1 MKNLFLITHY
11 LFFFVLFLSVCIFS
25 EDTTEQNNKKNSFV
39 LIAVIGMALFAF
51 VIAGVFD
58 GSGFQSPDPIGK
70 VNGEELSITDF
81 RNQMDVLKKSYNFND
96 LQALTT
102 AWDESIRTELLEQE
116 INELGIGSSVDHLEY
131 FLSQSPS
138 FSSDQ
143 RFLNDA
149 GLFDVNKFSNF
160 IAELK
165 EINPQSYTQ
174 WSIQENQ
181 FNQQI
186 KVNTYLNL
194 VASGLNSTFFEGKKQ
209 FENSNA
215 IADISFIKI
224 PYSTISDSLITVKN
238 SEISKYIKENPDDYE
253 QKSTRG
259 INYVIF
265 SESPSKQDE
274 LELRSKINSLL
285 NERVEYN
292 QVSKLNETLPG
303 FLSTT
308 DLELFLS
315 ENSDIAFDSIY
326 RPKGYF
332 SSDHAQMIFNLNNNN
347 TYGPYVDGDFLKI
360 SKMLNKKKN
369 GNVRA
374 SHILIS
380 YNGAQGASP
389 QITRT
394 KNEARSEANR
404 ILRLV
409 RSNPNNF
416 SSLALDLS
424 DGPSKSN
431 GGDLGFFQ
439 EGTMVKPFNDYVFS
453 NRVGRIGL
461 VETDFGF
468 HVIKI
473 AAKEDVVLVGTLAL
487 KNIPSERTSDSIFN
501 IASKFEIDL
510 ANTIDINQTASNL
523 DFEVKSLSSIGEL
536 DHDLPNMENQR
547 RLVQWLFNEETN
559 VDDYKRFDLSSGGY
573 VIVQLTEK
581 IEEGLMSPG
590 LASLSVLPILKNKKK
605 AKIIID
611 NNKKFKSLEELASSN
626 ELEIINVSALN
637 QSTPIVAQAGFEPK
651 IIGTAFGL
659 DIDGVSSLFEGE
671 TGVYMIK
678 LNNIKNAED
687 VDSYSAFENQ
697 ITNKLRTNLDFN
709 VIQSLK
715 KSAEI
720 SDNRK
725 EYY

>member
-1 MKNLFLITHY
+1 MAILGNLR
-11 LFFFVLFLSVCIFS
+11 
-25 EDTTEQNNKKNSFV
+25 KNSFV

-253 QKSTRG
+253 QKSTRA

-360 SKMLNKKKN
+360 SKMLNKKEN

>member
-1 MKNLFLITHY
+1 MAILGNLR
-11 LFFFVLFLSVCIFS
+11 
-25 EDTTEQNNKKNSFV
+25 KNSFV

-70 VNGEELSITDF
+70 VNGEELSINDF

-102 AWDESIRTELLEQE
+102 AWDESIRSKLLEQQ
-116 INELGIGSSVDHLEY
+116 IDELGLGSSTDHLEY

-138 FSSDQ
+138 FTSDQ

-149 GLFDVNKFSNF
+149 GFFDINKFSNF

-165 EINPQSYTQ
+165 EINPESYVQ
-174 WSIQENQ
+174 WSNQEKQ
-181 FNQQI
+181 FNDQI

-194 VASGLNSTFFEGKKQ
+194 VASGLNSTFFEGRNLY
-209 FENSNA
+209 ERSNS
-215 IADISFIKI
+215 IADISFVKI
-224 PYSTISDSLITVKN
+224 PYSTINDSLVSVSN
-238 SEISKYIKENPDDYE
+238 SEVSKYIKDNPEDFE
-253 QKSTRG
+253 QKSTRD

-265 SESPSKQDE
+265 SESPSAQDE
-274 LELRSKINSLL
+274 SDLRNKMNNLL
-285 NERVEYN
+285 NERSEYN

-303 FLSTT
+303 FLSTG
-308 DLELFLS
+308 DLEFFLS
-315 ENSDIAFDSIY
+315 ENSDIPYDSIY
-326 RPKGYF
+326 RPKGFY
-332 SSDHAQMIFNLNNNN
+332 SSDHAQMIFNLENNN
-347 TYGPYVDGDFLKI
+347 TYGPYIDGDFLKI
-360 SKMLNKKKN
+360 SKMINKKSN

-394 KNEARSEANR
+394 KDEARNEANR
-404 ILRLV
+404 ILKLA
-409 RSNPNNF
+409 RSNSDSF
-416 SSLALDLS
+416 SSYALEFS
-424 DGPSKSN
+424 DGPSKTN

-468 HVIKI
+468 HVIKVV
-473 AAKEDVVLVGTLAL
+473 AKEDVVLVGTLAL

-510 ANTIDINQTASNL
+510 ADTSDINKTANNL
-523 DFEVKSLSSIGEL
+523 GFEVKNLTSIGEL
-536 DHDLPNMENQR
+536 DHDLPNMTSQR
-547 RLVQWLFNEETN
+547 RLVQWLFEPETN
-559 VDDYKRFDLSSGGY
+559 VNDYRRFDLSSGGY

-581 IEEGLMSPG
+581 NQEGLMSPG

-605 AKIIID
+605 AKIIIKE
-611 NNKKFKSLEELASSN
+611 NKSFNTLEELASN
-626 ELEIINVSALN
+626 NGLEIQNVSALN

-651 IIGTAFGL
+651 VIGNAFRL
-659 DIDGVSSLFEGE
+659 DIEGTSSLFEGE

-678 LNNIKNAED
+678 LNSFKSAEETEN
-687 VDSYSAFENQ
+687 YSAFENQ
-697 ITNKLRTNLDFN
+697 LTNKLRTNLDFN
-709 VIQSLK
+709 VVQSLK
-715 KSAEI
+715 KSADI
-720 SDNRK
+720 SDNRS

>member
-1 MKNLFLITHY
+1 MAILGNLR
-11 LFFFVLFLSVCIFS
+11 
-25 EDTTEQNNKKNSFV
+25 KNSFV

-70 VNGEELSITDF
+70 VNGEELSINDF

-102 AWDESIRTELLEQE
+102 AWDESIRSKLLEQQ
-116 INELGIGSSVDHLEY
+116 IDELGLGSSTDHLEY

-138 FSSDQ
+138 FNSDQ

-149 GLFDVNKFSNF
+149 GFFDINKFSNF

-165 EINPQSYTQ
+165 EINPESYVQ
-174 WSIQENQ
+174 WSNQEKQ
-181 FNQQI
+181 FNDQI

-194 VASGLNSTFFEGKKQ
+194 VASGLNSTFFEGRNQ
-209 FENSNA
+209 YERSNS
-215 IADISFIKI
+215 IADISFVKI
-224 PYSTISDSLITVKN
+224 PYSTINDSLVSVSN
-238 SEISKYIKENPDDYE
+238 SEVSKYIKDNPEDFE
-253 QKSTRG
+253 QKSTRD

-265 SESPSKQDE
+265 SESPSDQDE
-274 LELRSKINSLL
+274 SDLRNKMNNLL
-285 NERVEYN
+285 NERSEYN

-303 FLSTT
+303 FLSTG
-308 DLELFLS
+308 DLEFFLS
-315 ENSDIAFDSIY
+315 ENSDIPYDSIY
-326 RPKGYF
+326 RPKGFY
-332 SSDHAQMIFNLNNNN
+332 SSDHAQMIFNLENNN
-347 TYGPYVDGDFLKI
+347 TYGPYIDGDFLKI
-360 SKMLNKKKN
+360 SKMINKKSN

-394 KNEARSEANR
+394 KDEARNEANR
-404 ILRLV
+404 ILKLA
-409 RSNPNNF
+409 RSNSDSF
-416 SSLALDLS
+416 SSYALEFS
-424 DGPSKSN
+424 DGPSKTN

-468 HVIKI
+468 HVIKVV
-473 AAKEDVVLVGTLAL
+473 AKEDVVLVGTLAL

-510 ANTIDINQTASNL
+510 ADTSDINKTANNL
-523 DFEVKSLSSIGEL
+523 DFEVKNLTSIGEL
-536 DHDLPNMENQR
+536 DHDLPNMTSQR
-547 RLVQWLFNEETN
+547 RLVQWLFEPETN
-559 VDDYKRFDLSSGGY
+559 VNDYRRFDLSSGGY

-581 IEEGLMSPG
+581 NQEGLMSPG

-605 AKIIID
+605 AKIIIKE
-611 NNKKFKSLEELASSN
+611 NKSFNTLEELASN
-626 ELEIINVSALN
+626 NGLEIQNVSALN

-651 IIGTAFGL
+651 VIGNAFRL
-659 DIDGVSSLFEGE
+659 DIEGVSSLFEGE

-678 LNNIKNAED
+678 LNSFKSAEEIEN
-687 VDSYSAFENQ
+687 YSAFENQ
-697 ITNKLRTNLDFN
+697 LTNKLRTNLDFN
-709 VIQSLK
+709 VVQSLK
-715 KSAEI
+715 KSADI
-720 SDNRK
+720 SDNRS

>member
-1 MKNLFLITHY
+1 MAILGNLR
-11 LFFFVLFLSVCIFS
+11 
-25 EDTTEQNNKKNSFV
+25 KNSFV

-224 PYSTISDSLITVKN
+224 PYSTINDSLITVKN

-369 GNVRA
+369 GNIRA